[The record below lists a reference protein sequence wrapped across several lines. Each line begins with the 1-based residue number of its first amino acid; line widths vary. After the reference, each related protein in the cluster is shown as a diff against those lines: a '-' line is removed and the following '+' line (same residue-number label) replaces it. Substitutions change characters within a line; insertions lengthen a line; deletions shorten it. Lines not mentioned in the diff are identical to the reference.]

1 MSRAHPRHPM
11 NTQIYEEASDW
22 LVKHRTGE
30 LGEAEKVAFD
40 SWLRTSPNHV
50 RAYLEMSE
58 IWEDA
63 AALDPATSASVDEL
77 IARAQGEG
85 NVVSLGGG
93 FGEAAFGQHG
103 GASGSGVG
111 RSAGA
116 ERGGAGVDRGLAA
129 DSDVGA
135 DRGAHGRF
143 SSRALLA
150 AAIAVMCAGVG
161 VFAWLNRAPV
171 YSTGIGEQRSL
182 TLDDG
187 SMVTL
192 DTRSRIRVR
201 FSARE
206 RNIDLLEGQALFR
219 VAKNDRQPFV
229 VKSDAAAVRAVGTE
243 FDVYRQHAGL
253 TVTVLQGRVAVTA
266 SSSGQRRADDAVL
279 VPAGQQVAVLGSAK
293 VTPSAVADVAAA
305 TAWTQRRLIF
315 ESTPL
320 AAVVEEFNRY
330 NTRRLVIADPG
341 LSSFHVS
348 GVFSSTDPALLVQ
361 FLRMQ
366 AGIAVRESD
375 HEIDID
381 ER

>member
-1 MSRAHPRHPM
+1 M

-30 LGEAEKVAFD
+30 LGEADRVAFD
-40 SWLRTSPNHV
+40 SWLRTSPTHV

-85 NVVSLGGG
+85 NVVALSPK
-93 FGEAAFGQHG
+93 
-103 GASGSGVG
+103 V
-111 RSAGA
+111 
-116 ERGGAGVDRGLAA
+116 
-129 DSDVGA
+129 A
-135 DRGAHGRF
+135 DRGAVTDARTAWKVPA
-143 SSRALLA
+143 RALLA
-150 AAIAVMCAGVG
+150 ASVAVVCVGGG

-171 YSTGIGEQRSL
+171 YSTGVGEQRSL

-192 DTRSRIRVR
+192 DTRTRIRVR

-206 RNIDLLEGQALFR
+206 RDIDLLEGQALFR

-229 VKSDAAAVRAVGTE
+229 VQSDAAAVRAVGTE
-243 FDVYRQHAGL
+243 FDMYRQRAGV
-253 TVTVLQGRVAVTA
+253 TVTVLEGRVAVTA
-266 SSSGQRRADDAVL
+266 SSEQRRADDAVL
-279 VPAGQQVAVLGSAK
+279 VPAGQQVAVLWSAE
-293 VTPSAVADVAAA
+293 VTPSAIADVAAA

-320 AAVVEEFNRY
+320 SAVVEEFNRY
-330 NTRRLVIADPG
+330 NTRRLVIADPK

-366 AGIAVRESD
+366 AEIAVRESD

>member
-1 MSRAHPRHPM
+1 M

-30 LGEAEKVAFD
+30 LGEADRVAFD
-40 SWLRTSPNHV
+40 SWLRTSPTHV

-63 AALDPATSASVDEL
+63 AALDPATNASVDEL

-85 NVVSLGGG
+85 NVVALSPDVAGR
-93 FGEAAFGQHG
+93 
-103 GASGSGVG
+103 GVL
-111 RSAGA
+111 AD
-116 ERGGAGVDRGLAA
+116 RGMVADPSVGVDRRA
-129 DSDVGA
+129 
-135 DRGAHGRF
+135 RGRF

-150 AAIAVMCAGVG
+150 ASVAVACVGGG

-171 YSTGIGEQRSL
+171 YSTGVGEQRSL
-182 TLDDG
+182 TLEDG
-187 SMVTL
+187 STVTL
-192 DTRSRIRVR
+192 DTRTRIRVR

-206 RNIDLLEGQALFR
+206 RTIELLEGQALFR

-229 VKSDAAAVRAVGTE
+229 VQSDAAAVRAVGTE
-243 FDVYRQHAGL
+243 FDMYRQRAGV
-253 TVTVLQGRVAVTA
+253 TVTVLEGRVAVT
-266 SSSGQRRADDAVL
+266 SSSEQRRADDAVL
-279 VPAGQQVAVLGSAK
+279 VPAGQQVAVLGSAQ
-293 VTPSAVADVAAA
+293 VTPSAIADVAAA

-320 AAVVEEFNRY
+320 SAVVKEFNRY
-330 NTRRLVIADPG
+330 NTRRLVIADPK

-361 FLRMQ
+361 FLQMQ
-366 AGIAVRESD
+366 AEIAVRETD

>member
-30 LGEAEKVAFD
+30 LGEADRVAFD
-40 SWLRTSPNHV
+40 SWLRTSPVHV
-50 RAYLEMSE
+50 RAYLEMAE

-63 AALDPATSASVDEL
+63 AALDPTTSAGVDEL

-85 NVVSLGGG
+85 NVVALSPN
-93 FGEAAFGQHG
+93 AVDP
-103 GASGSGVG
+103 GAVTDA
-111 RSAGA
+111 RTVWRVPA
-116 ERGGAGVDRGLAA
+116 
-129 DSDVGA
+129 
-135 DRGAHGRF
+135 
-143 SSRALLA
+143 RALLA
-150 AAIAVMCAGVG
+150 ASIAVVCVG
-161 VFAWLNRAPV
+161 GGMFAWLNRAPV
-171 YSTGIGEQRSL
+171 YSTGVGEQRSL
-182 TLDDG
+182 TLEDG

-206 RNIDLLEGQALFR
+206 RDIDLLEGQALFR

-229 VKSDAAAVRAVGTE
+229 VRSDTAAARAVGTE
-243 FDVYRQHAGL
+243 FDMYRQRDGI
-253 TVTVLQGRVAVTA
+253 TVTVLEGRVAVT
-266 SSSGQRRADDAVL
+266 SSSEQRRADDAVL
-279 VPAGQQVAVLGSAK
+279 VPAGQQVAVLGAAQ

-330 NTRRLVIADPG
+330 NARRLVIAAPR

-348 GVFSSTDPALLVQ
+348 GVFSSTDPTLLVQ

-366 AGIAVRESD
+366 AEIAVRESD

>member
-30 LGEAEKVAFD
+30 LGEADRVAFD
-40 SWLRTSPNHV
+40 SWLRTSPAHV

-77 IARAQGEG
+77 VARAQGEG
-85 NVVSLGGG
+85 NVVALSPK
-93 FGEAAFGQHG
+93 
-103 GASGSGVG
+103 V
-111 RSAGA
+111 
-116 ERGGAGVDRGLAA
+116 
-129 DSDVGA
+129 A
-135 DRGAHGRF
+135 DRGAVTDARTAWKVPA
-143 SSRALLA
+143 RVLLA
-150 AAIAVMCAGVG
+150 AAVAVVCVGGG

-171 YSTGIGEQRSL
+171 YSTGVGEQRSL
-182 TLDDG
+182 TLEDG
-187 SMVTL
+187 STVTL
-192 DTRSRIRVR
+192 DTRTRIRVR

-206 RNIDLLEGQALFR
+206 RDIELLEGQALFR

-229 VKSDAAAVRAVGTE
+229 VQSDAAAVRVVGTE
-243 FDVYRQHAGL
+243 FDMYRQRAGV
-253 TVTVLQGRVAVTA
+253 TVTVLEGRVAVT
-266 SSSGQRRADDAVL
+266 SSSEQRRADDAVL
-279 VPAGQQVAVLGSAK
+279 VPAGQQVAVLGSAA
-293 VTPSAVADVAAA
+293 VTPSAIADVAAA

-315 ESTPL
+315 EATPL
-320 AAVVEEFNRY
+320 SAVVEEFNRY
-330 NTRRLVIADPG
+330 NTRRLVIAAPR

-348 GVFSSTDPALLVQ
+348 GVFSSTDPTLLVQ

-366 AGIAVRESD
+366 AEIAVRESD

>member
-1 MSRAHPRHPM
+1 MSRAHPRQPM

-30 LGEAEKVAFD
+30 LGEADRVAFD
-40 SWLRTSPNHV
+40 SWLRTSPAHV

-77 IARAQGEG
+77 VARAQGEG
-85 NVVSLGGG
+85 NVVALSPK
-93 FGEAAFGQHG
+93 
-103 GASGSGVG
+103 V
-111 RSAGA
+111 
-116 ERGGAGVDRGLAA
+116 
-129 DSDVGA
+129 A
-135 DRGAHGRF
+135 DRGAVTDARTAWKVPA
-143 SSRALLA
+143 RVLLA
-150 AAIAVMCAGVG
+150 AAVAVVCVGGG

-171 YSTGIGEQRSL
+171 YSTGVGEQRSL
-182 TLDDG
+182 TLEDG
-187 SMVTL
+187 STVTL
-192 DTRSRIRVR
+192 DTRTRIRVR

-206 RNIDLLEGQALFR
+206 RDIELLEGQALFR

-229 VKSDAAAVRAVGTE
+229 VKSDAAAVRVVGTE
-243 FDVYRQHAGL
+243 FDMYRQRAGV
-253 TVTVLQGRVAVTA
+253 TVTVLEGRVAVT
-266 SSSGQRRADDAVL
+266 SSSEQRRADDAVL
-279 VPAGQQVAVLGSAK
+279 VPAGQQVAVLGSAA
-293 VTPSAVADVAAA
+293 VTPSAIADVAAA

-320 AAVVEEFNRY
+320 SAVVEEFNRY
-330 NTRRLVIADPG
+330 NTRRLVIAAPR

-348 GVFSSTDPALLVQ
+348 GVFSSTDPTLLVQ

-366 AGIAVRESD
+366 AEIAVSESD

>member
-1 MSRAHPRHPM
+1 MSRAHARHPM

-30 LGEAEKVAFD
+30 LGEADRVAFD
-40 SWLRTSPNHV
+40 SWLRTSPVHV
-50 RAYLEMSE
+50 RAYLEMAE

-63 AALDPATSASVDEL
+63 AALDPATNASVDEL

-85 NVVSLGGG
+85 NVVALSPEVAGR
-93 FGEAAFGQHG
+93 
-103 GASGSGVG
+103 GAP
-111 RSAGA
+111 A
-116 ERGGAGVDRGLAA
+116 DRGMVA
-129 DSDVGA
+129 DSHVGA
-135 DRGAHGRF
+135 DRRARGRF

-150 AAIAVMCAGVG
+150 AAVAVVCVGGG

-171 YSTGIGEQRSL
+171 YSTGVGEQRSL
-182 TLDDG
+182 TLEDG

-201 FSARE
+201 FSERE
-206 RNIDLLEGQALFR
+206 RDIDLLEGQALFR

-229 VKSDAAAVRAVGTE
+229 VRSDVAAVRAVGTE
-243 FDVYRQHAGL
+243 FDVYRQRTGVS
-253 TVTVLQGRVAVTA
+253 VTVLEGRVAVT
-266 SSSGQRRADDAVL
+266 SSSFEQRRADDAVL
-279 VPAGQQVAVLGSAK
+279 VSAGQHVAVLESAK

-320 AAVVEEFNRY
+320 SAVVEEFNRY
-330 NTRRLVIADPG
+330 NARRLVIAAPR
-341 LSSFHVS
+341 LASFHVS

-361 FLRMQ
+361 FLRLQ

-375 HEIDID
+375 QQIDID

>member
-30 LGEAEKVAFD
+30 LGEADRVAFD
-40 SWLRTSPNHV
+40 SWLRTSPAHV

-77 IARAQGEG
+77 IARGQGEG
-85 NVVSLGGG
+85 NVVALSPK
-93 FGEAAFGQHG
+93 
-103 GASGSGVG
+103 V
-111 RSAGA
+111 
-116 ERGGAGVDRGLAA
+116 
-129 DSDVGA
+129 A
-135 DRGAHGRF
+135 DRGAVTDARTAWKVPA
-143 SSRALLA
+143 RLLLA
-150 AAIAVMCAGVG
+150 AAVAVVCVGGG

-171 YSTGIGEQRSL
+171 YSTGVGEQRSL
-182 TLDDG
+182 TLEDG
-187 SMVTL
+187 STVTL
-192 DTRSRIRVR
+192 DTRTRIRVR

-206 RNIDLLEGQALFR
+206 RDIELLEGQALFR

-229 VKSDAAAVRAVGTE
+229 VQSDAAAVRVVGTE
-243 FDVYRQHAGL
+243 FDMYRQRAGV
-253 TVTVLQGRVAVTA
+253 TVTVLEGRVAVT
-266 SSSGQRRADDAVL
+266 SSSEQRRADDAVL
-279 VPAGQQVAVLGSAK
+279 VPAGQQVAVLGSAA
-293 VTPSAVADVAAA
+293 VTPSAIADVAAA

-320 AAVVEEFNRY
+320 SAVVEEFNRY
-330 NTRRLVIADPG
+330 NTRRLVIAAPR

-348 GVFSSTDPALLVQ
+348 GVFSSTDPTLLVQ

-366 AGIAVRESD
+366 AEIAVRESD

>member
-1 MSRAHPRHPM
+1 M

-30 LGEAEKVAFD
+30 LGEADRVAFD
-40 SWLRTSPNHV
+40 SWLRTSPAHV

-77 IARAQGEG
+77 IARGQGEG
-85 NVVSLGGG
+85 NVVALSPK
-93 FGEAAFGQHG
+93 
-103 GASGSGVG
+103 V
-111 RSAGA
+111 
-116 ERGGAGVDRGLAA
+116 
-129 DSDVGA
+129 A
-135 DRGAHGRF
+135 DRGAVTDARTAWKVPA
-143 SSRALLA
+143 RLLLA
-150 AAIAVMCAGVG
+150 AAVAVVCVGGG

-171 YSTGIGEQRSL
+171 YSTGVGEQRSL
-182 TLDDG
+182 TLEDG
-187 SMVTL
+187 STVTL
-192 DTRSRIRVR
+192 DTRTRIRVR

-206 RNIDLLEGQALFR
+206 RDIELLEGQALFR

-229 VKSDAAAVRAVGTE
+229 VQSDAAAVRVVGTE
-243 FDVYRQHAGL
+243 FDMYRQRAGV
-253 TVTVLQGRVAVTA
+253 TVTVLEGRVAVT
-266 SSSGQRRADDAVL
+266 SSSEQRRADDAVL
-279 VPAGQQVAVLGSAK
+279 VPAGQQVAVLGSAA
-293 VTPSAVADVAAA
+293 VTPSAIADVAAA

-315 ESTPL
+315 EATPL
-320 AAVVEEFNRY
+320 SAVVEEFNRY
-330 NTRRLVIADPG
+330 NTRRLVIAAPR

-348 GVFSSTDPALLVQ
+348 GVFSSTDPTLLVQ

-366 AGIAVRESD
+366 AEIAVRESD

>member
-1 MSRAHPRHPM
+1 M
-11 NTQIYEEASDW
+11 NTQVYEEASDW

-30 LGEAEKVAFD
+30 LGEADRVAFD
-40 SWLRTSPNHV
+40 SWLRTSPTHV

-85 NVVSLGGG
+85 NVVALSPK
-93 FGEAAFGQHG
+93 
-103 GASGSGVG
+103 V
-111 RSAGA
+111 
-116 ERGGAGVDRGLAA
+116 
-129 DSDVGA
+129 A
-135 DRGAHGRF
+135 DRGAVTDARTAWKVPA
-143 SSRALLA
+143 RVLLA
-150 AAIAVMCAGVG
+150 AAVAVVCVGGG

-171 YSTGIGEQRSL
+171 FSTDVGEQRSL
-182 TLDDG
+182 TLEDG
-187 SMVTL
+187 STVTL
-192 DTRSRIRVR
+192 DTRTRIRVR

-206 RNIDLLEGQALFR
+206 RDIELLEGQALFR
-219 VAKNDRQPFV
+219 VAKNDRQPLV
-229 VKSDAAAVRAVGTE
+229 VQSDAAAVRVLGTE
-243 FDVYRQHAGL
+243 FDMYRQRAGV
-253 TVTVLQGRVAVTA
+253 TVTVLEGRVAVT
-266 SSSGQRRADDAVL
+266 SSSEQRRADDAVL
-279 VPAGQQVAVLGSAK
+279 VPAGQQVAVLGSAA
-293 VTPSAVADVAAA
+293 VTPTAIADVTAA

-320 AAVVEEFNRY
+320 SAVVEEFNRY
-330 NTRRLVIADPG
+330 NTRRLVIAAPR

-348 GVFSSTDPALLVQ
+348 GVFSSTDPTLLVQ

-366 AGIAVRESD
+366 AEITVRESD

>member
-30 LGEAEKVAFD
+30 LGEADRVAFD
-40 SWLRTSPNHV
+40 SWLRTSPAHV

-77 IARAQGEG
+77 VARAQGEG
-85 NVVSLGGG
+85 NVVALSPK
-93 FGEAAFGQHG
+93 
-103 GASGSGVG
+103 V
-111 RSAGA
+111 
-116 ERGGAGVDRGLAA
+116 
-129 DSDVGA
+129 A
-135 DRGAHGRF
+135 DRGAVTDARTAWKVPA
-143 SSRALLA
+143 RLLLA
-150 AAIAVMCAGVG
+150 AAVAVVCVGGG

-171 YSTGIGEQRSL
+171 YSTGVGEQRSL
-182 TLDDG
+182 TLEDG
-187 SMVTL
+187 STVTL
-192 DTRSRIRVR
+192 DTRTRIRVR

-206 RNIDLLEGQALFR
+206 RDIELLEGQALFR

-229 VKSDAAAVRAVGTE
+229 VQSDAAAVRVVGTE
-243 FDVYRQHAGL
+243 FDMYRQRAGV
-253 TVTVLQGRVAVTA
+253 TVTVLEGRVAVT
-266 SSSGQRRADDAVL
+266 SSSEQRRADDAVL
-279 VPAGQQVAVLGSAK
+279 VPAGQQVAVLGSAA
-293 VTPSAVADVAAA
+293 VTPSAIADVAAA

-320 AAVVEEFNRY
+320 SAVVEEFNRY
-330 NTRRLVIADPG
+330 NTRRLVIAAPR

-348 GVFSSTDPALLVQ
+348 GVFSSTDPTLLVQ

-366 AGIAVRESD
+366 AEIAVRESD